1 MNMFIQHVHSGLA
14 MKSDAATSVCQATDL
29 RTKFVY
35 SQATILNIGLVRP
48 KFINKGFY
56 FL

>member
-35 SQATILNIGLVRP
+35 SQATILHIGLVRP